1 MFEIS
6 PFFIDSLWN
15 RTLFAMVKRIY
26 KSEISIKP
34 KFARDNPVPATQAT
48 RITFQINNAK
58 LYIPVVIFRKAI
70 VNISLDKLIVTE

>member
-1 MFEIS
+1 M
-6 PFFIDSLWN
+6 
-15 RTLFAMVKRIY
+15 
-26 KSEISIKP
+26 KP
-34 KFARDNPVPATQAT
+34 KFARDNPVPATQTT